1 MLEKLKG
8 NPLLNGQ
15 YLYVMEV
22 ADREYKI
29 GRARN
34 LQTREYSL
42 RCNHV
47 RPDGRRMP
55 RSARMCFAIDPKE
68 LCPVNCENAA
78 LELMRLKFEGGGEI
92 FYCEQSDAV
101 RAIKNA
107 MKLERFMMGDGRHY
121 DPIWK
126 DLTVDGPYVIRQA
139 LEAAKLPLTK
149 GNRQLMRQRLV
160 RRYGARSK

>member
-8 NPLLNGQ
+8 NPLRDGQ

-22 ADREYKI
+22 ADSEYKI

-34 LQTREYSL
+34 LLTREYSL

-55 RSARMCFAIDPKE
+55 RSARMCFAVHPKE
-68 LCPVNCENAA
+68 LCPVNCEKSA
-78 LELMRLKFEGGGEI
+78 LDLMRLKFEGGGEI
-92 FYCEQSDAV
+92 FYCKQSDAV

-107 MKLERFMMGDGRHY
+107 MKLERFMNGEGRNMFL
-121 DPIWK
+121 IWK
-126 DLTVDGPYVIRQA
+126 DITVDGPYVIRQA
-139 LEAAKLPLTK
+139 LEAAEMPVTK
-149 GNRQLMRQRLV
+149 ETRQLMRQRLV